1 MDWRI
6 AALVSML
13 ALGVYNVLLNKFVK
27 EEDWRVLIPI
37 VFVASIILM
46 AYFALSYKELSNK
59 MNESSIILALSL
71 IILISIANA
80 FIFLAYVNGGPVSL
94 VIPIINLATLISVGI
109 AIVYFHEEVTIQIA
123 AGIALGLISVFLLTY
138 K

>member
-37 VFVASIILM
+37 VFVASVILM

-59 MNESSIILALSL
+59 INESSIILALSL
-71 IILISIANA
+71 IILIAIANA